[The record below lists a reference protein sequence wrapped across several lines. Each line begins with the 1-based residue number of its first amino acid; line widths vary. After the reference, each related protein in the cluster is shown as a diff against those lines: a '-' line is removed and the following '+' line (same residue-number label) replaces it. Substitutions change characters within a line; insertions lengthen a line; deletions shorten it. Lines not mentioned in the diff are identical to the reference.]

1 MEETTINQPF
11 VGVVYLRTLILLDKY
26 SHLLQIG
33 THYKYTIIL
42 RFIILTLSRATFQ
55 ILSKMRGGGHFGP
68 ALEINEEA
76 P

>member
-42 RFIILTLSRATFQ
+42 RFIILINGYSIELMRKKMVFVTNTF
-55 ILSKMRGGGHFGP
+55 S
-68 ALEINEEA
+68 
-76 P
+76 